1 MANKNASANKATGLQ
16 IGKSTLVVTSDGK
29 KSRVRKENVAKKRAK
44 NGAWQVVKPRRSPQV
59 RQQRNRR
66 CELR

>member
-29 KSRVRKENVAKKRAK
+29 KSRVQKENVAKKRVK
-44 NGAWQVVKPRRSPQV
+44 NGAW
-59 RQQRNRR
+59 
-66 CELR
+66 